1 MMIPSRYTMT
11 MFAARRYGESIQ
23 AIPFSATVRTDAP
36 PSRREE
42 EDMSYRALTPALV
55 VFLMTSPA
63 VAANMAKYSGSI
75 VAVNPAKHTVTLEEV
90 GPWTSQHSTLVK
102 RSVEIGPSTRFEL
115 VTRAKATG
123 ADGWNGGFTESSLDP
138 SAVRPGDYATATI
151 ERAGH
156 QRNAVSVQI
165 VRPANG

>member
-1 MMIPSRYTMT
+1 M
-11 MFAARRYGESIQ
+11 
-23 AIPFSATVRTDAP
+23 D
-36 PSRREE
+36 
-42 EDMSYRALTPALV
+42 LTA
-55 VFLMTSPA
+55 
-63 VAANMAKYSGSI
+63 
-75 VAVNPAKHTVTLEEV
+75 
-90 GPWTSQHSTLVK
+90 QHSTLVK

-123 ADGWNGGFTESSLDP
+123 ADGWNGEFTQSSLDP
-138 SAVRPGDYATATI
+138 SAVRPGDYATVTI

>member
-1 MMIPSRYTMT
+1 
-11 MFAARRYGESIQ
+11 
-23 AIPFSATVRTDAP
+23 
-36 PSRREE
+36 
-42 EDMSYRALTPALV
+42 MSYRALTPALV

-63 VAANMAKYSGSI
+63 VAANMARYSGSI
-75 VAVNPAKHTVTLEEV
+75 VAVNPVTLEEV

-138 SAVRPGDYATATI
+138 SAVRPGDYATVTI

>member
-1 MMIPSRYTMT
+1 M
-11 MFAARRYGESIQ
+11 AR
-23 AIPFSATVRTDAP
+23 
-36 PSRREE
+36 
-42 EDMSYRALTPALV
+42 
-55 VFLMTSPA
+55 
-63 VAANMAKYSGSI
+63 YSGSI

-138 SAVRPGDYATATI
+138 SAVRPGDYATVTI

>member
-1 MMIPSRYTMT
+1 
-11 MFAARRYGESIQ
+11 
-23 AIPFSATVRTDAP
+23 
-36 PSRREE
+36 
-42 EDMSYRALTPALV
+42 MSYRALTPALV

-115 VTRAKATG
+115 GTRAKATG

-138 SAVRPGDYATATI
+138 SAVRPGDYATVTI
-151 ERAGH
+151 ERAGL

>member
-1 MMIPSRYTMT
+1 
-11 MFAARRYGESIQ
+11 
-23 AIPFSATVRTDAP
+23 
-36 PSRREE
+36 
-42 EDMSYRALTPALV
+42 MSYRALTPALV

-75 VAVNPAKHTVTLEEV
+75 VAVNPAKHTVNVRGSGAVDLTA
-90 GPWTSQHSTLVK
+90 QHSTLVK
-102 RSVEIGPSTRFEL
+102 RSVEIGLSTRFEL

-123 ADGWNGGFTESSLDP
+123 ADGWNGEFTESSLDP
-138 SAVRPGDYATATI
+138 SAVRPGDYATVTI

>member
-1 MMIPSRYTMT
+1 
-11 MFAARRYGESIQ
+11 
-23 AIPFSATVRTDAP
+23 
-36 PSRREE
+36 
-42 EDMSYRALTPALV
+42 
-55 VFLMTSPA
+55 
-63 VAANMAKYSGSI
+63 MAKYSGSI

-123 ADGWNGGFTESSLDP
+123 ADGWNGEFTESSLDP
-138 SAVRPGDYATATI
+138 SAVRPGDYATVTI